1 MRLEDRIKEI
11 KNQAMA
17 EYQEWMK
24 AEEEEYQ
31 KIRAEHAKWLAFIDA
46 KGGICGAKT
55 RAGTP
60 CKQKALYHSGRC
72 KLHGGLSTGP
82 STPEGKARSAL
93 NGKLGGRPKNQSP

>member
-1 MRLEDRIKEI
+1 MKIKEI
-11 KNQAMA
+11 RNQAMA
-17 EYQEWMK
+17 EHQEWLMSI
-24 AEEEEYQ
+24 EEETQ
-31 KIRAEHAKWLAFIDA
+31 KMRAEHHIWLVFIEA

-82 STPEGKARSAL
+82 TTHEGKARSAL
-93 NGKLGGRPKNQSP
+93 NGRLGGRPKNQTP